1 MSTKGESQMKQVLPS
16 FHSFEPEN
24 RLSVLRLEIDYQ
36 LMTLYDAL
44 VAEDSDK
51 ITHSKALLNEFRQE
65 WLSLQE

>member
-1 MSTKGESQMKQVLPS
+1 MKQVLPS

-51 ITHSKALLNEFRQE
+51 INDSKALLDEYRQE
-65 WLSLQE
+65 WLSLQK